1 MKHFKIGLIAILTF
15 FMMSL
20 VLSACGSEEEI
31 KEETV
36 IEEEKPQKEEEK
48 IKEDKEKPSDKEDPA
63 KEADTDEKDMEV
75 YKEFLEGKVAVSIKN
90 EGFLED
96 GVYYLEE
103 IIDSYA
109 IKLGQNM
116 LPDVI
121 SEAGYSYIDCG
132 MDGHKELA
140 LKLFY
145 KDTNEYGSPYTEYMI
160 LKSTESGFKL
170 CASANTYYRSKRL
183 LTNTDISPREAAREL
198 TRLISGVLLW
208 MKTE

>member
-1 MKHFKIGLIAILTF
+1 
-15 FMMSL
+15 
-20 VLSACGSEEEI
+20 
-31 KEETV
+31 
-36 IEEEKPQKEEEK
+36 
-48 IKEDKEKPSDKEDPA
+48 
-63 KEADTDEKDMEV
+63 
-75 YKEFLEGKVAVSIKN
+75 
-90 EGFLED
+90 GFLED

-170 CASANTYYRSKRL
+170 CASANTYYRSEATVNEYGYITEGGSTGADSAYFRSSFVDENGVEQWIYSDTFKIRL
-183 LTNTDISPREAAREL
+183 
-198 TRLISGVLLW
+198 G
-208 MKTE
+208 